1 MPTRVIAVTGGKGGV
16 GKSTT
21 TVNLGVS
28 LRMDGYSVAL
38 VDADVEMPNLVEL
51 LGLDP
56 KLTIHDVLSGD
67 AGPLDALQEV
77 GPEFVVMPGDPALSG
92 YGAIEPERMES
103 VVHALAYGFDVIL
116 LDTGAGLSYD
126 DLFPIG
132 LADEIILVS
141 SPDPAAVQNAMRT
154 KSFVE
159 RLNRQVRGVVITM
172 ADGEVDASVAERFGA
187 QLLGVIPEDDAV
199 RYSTAEGQPL
209 ELYAPNSAAAAA
221 YRQLEATLTDG
232 VLPPRRTDTSQQEQS
247 AEEADDAADEAADA
261 SAEAATDGEGP
272 LEPEVE
278 GPATAE
284 EAEEARRRGGLL
296 SRLVRFVT

>member
-16 GKSTT
+16 GKSST

-51 LGLDP
+51 LGLEPD
-56 KLTIHDVLSGD
+56 LTIHDVLSGR
-67 AGPLDALQEV
+67 AEPLDALQEV
-77 GPEFVVMPGDPALSG
+77 GPEFAVIPGDPALSG

-103 VVHALAYGFDVIL
+103 VVHALAYAFDVVI

-141 SPDPAAVQNAMRT
+141 SPDPAAVQNAKRT
-154 KSFVE
+154 KAFVE
-159 RLNRQVRGVVITM
+159 RLNRRIRGVVVTM
-172 ADGEVDASVAERFGA
+172 ADGEVDASITEAFDA
-187 QLLGVIPEDDAV
+187 QLLGVIPEDDAI
-199 RYSTAEGQPL
+199 RHSTAAGQPL
-209 ELYAPNSAAAAA
+209 ELYAPDSPAAEA
-221 YRQLEATLTDG
+221 YRRLEATLTDG
-232 VLPPRRTDTSQQEQS
+232 DLPPGRNDTEAEQEAQ
-247 AEEADDAADEAADA
+247 EEADMETEEEEGSEELEESVTATESDE
-261 SAEAATDGEGP
+261 P
-272 LEPEVE
+272 
-278 GPATAE
+278 
-284 EAEEARRRGGLL
+284 RRRGGLL